1 MAVIAPVHAELEFH
15 HDPRCNAHDK
25 VDAKKRTPKFRHLP
39 PDESPRH
46 HVNGF
51 HDGKQHGKTQ
61 GQRYEEEVIK
71 CRDCKLQ
78 SRQGDNIE
86 FHLFKPVTRPSWCY
100 EQRFQR
106 GPILNAAAS

>member
-1 MAVIAPVHAELEFH
+1 
-15 HDPRCNAHDK
+15 
-25 VDAKKRTPKFRHLP
+25 
-39 PDESPRH
+39 
-46 HVNGF
+46 
-51 HDGKQHGKTQ
+51 
-61 GQRYEEEVIK
+61 VIK